1 MKFRHKALSRLY
13 ESDSPRGL
21 PPELVPRIRRILAD
35 LDLAVRPNDLD
46 VPGYR
51 VHPLIG
57 EHAGFWS
64 IRVSGNWR
72 IVFRFDEGEPT
83 DVDFV
88 DYH

>member
-1 MKFRHKALSRLY
+1 MKFRHKRLSRLY
-13 ESDSPRGL
+13 ETDSPRGL

-35 LDLAVRPNDLD
+35 LDLAVHPSDLV

-51 VHPLIG
+51 VHSLSG
-57 EHAGFWS
+57 ELAGFWS

-83 DVDFV
+83 DVDFI